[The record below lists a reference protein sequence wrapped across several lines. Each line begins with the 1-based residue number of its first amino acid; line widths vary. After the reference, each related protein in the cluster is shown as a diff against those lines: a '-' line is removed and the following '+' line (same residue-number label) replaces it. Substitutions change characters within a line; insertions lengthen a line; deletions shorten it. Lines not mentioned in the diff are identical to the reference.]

1 MLPVD
6 LQNTAN
12 FIFICNRKRQ
22 IIPWRCYHNREWNS
36 ETRRRENN
44 YCVYTLPCEFM
55 VLFIIFLFVYMF

>member
-22 IIPWRCYHNREWNS
+22 IIPWRCYHNRKWNP

-44 YCVYTLPCEFM
+44 YCVYTLPC
-55 VLFIIFLFVYMF
+55 